1 MTKGVMAMTPEG
13 KVKDAC
19 KKELK
24 KRGIWFYMPVQN
36 GMGVVGIPDIIGCWN
51 GWFIAIETK
60 AKGKKAGVTTNQA
73 QRLKEIHAAKGLA
86 LVIDDVEE
94 LVIILDDAV
103 RQLSE
108 VKADGSRDKVAEKP
122 KEKSRIILPR

>member
-1 MTKGVMAMTPEG
+1 MTPEG
-13 KVKDAC
+13 KVKAAC

-24 KRGIWFYMPVQN
+24 ARGIWHYMPVQN

-60 AKGKKAGVTTNQA
+60 AKGKKSGVTPNQA
-73 QRLKEIHAAKGLA
+73 NRLKEIQSAKGLA

-94 LVIILDDAV
+94 LVIILDDCE
-103 RQLSE
+103 RQLKE
-108 VKADGSRDKVAEKP
+108 VQHDGSEDKVAEEP

>member
-1 MTKGVMAMTPEG
+1 MTTPEG

-24 KRGIWFYMPVQN
+24 KRGIWHYMPVQN

-60 AKGKKAGVTTNQA
+60 APGKAKNVTANQA
-73 QRLKEIHAAKGLA
+73 QRLKEIERAKGLA
-86 LVIDDVEE
+86 LVIDSVET
-94 LVIILDDAV
+94 LRIILDDCE
-103 RQLSE
+103 RQKREVDTDGGTNEGASE
-108 VKADGSRDKVAEKP
+108 K
-122 KEKSRIILPR
+122 KEESRIIRI